1 MLSSMQVQDTAQ
13 RFTANPRDVTLA
25 LESKRLRYAF
35 MFDPL
40 LAMSTSKVDPLPHQ
54 IEAVYGYLLK
64 KSRIRFLLAHDPGA
78 GKTIM
83 AGLLIKELKLRGLV
97 RRILVVVPGP
107 LKEQWRWEMEDKF
120 DESFEVVAREYYNE
134 RGRAEVWSGSQ
145 LITSL
150 DFAKRTEVLDSMEG
164 ANFDLIIVD
173 EAHKMSAYSTGRTT
187 TKTQR
192 YRLGETLST
201 MSRHLLFLT
210 ATPHKGDPANFRL
223 LLDLLEP
230 GYFSA
235 DGMMEDSVNS
245 QDNPL
250 FLRRAKENMV
260 NFDGTPLFVPRE
272 VHTPD
277 TKLSPTE
284 RTLYNAMSKYVQEQ
298 YNLALQSTK
307 GHNITFALI
316 ILQRRFASSAYAL
329 CESLKRR
336 KAKLEELERGAEK
349 VSKVS
354 GAADVTAQMEKV
366 DEMSESERWDEE
378 KKWEVLSLAQNTEE
392 LRQEIDVL
400 DKLIKKSETVMK
412 KKAETKLAQLKKTLE
427 ELDRT
432 QPDEKVLIFT
442 EAKDTLDY
450 LVSNIESWGYTVN
463 TIHGSMSPGT
473 RKEAETVFRD
483 KTRIMVATEAAGEG
497 INLQFCHLMINYDL
511 PWNPNRLEQRM
522 GRIHRYGQKSSV
534 HVFNLVAADTRE
546 GQIMQTLFDKLLE
559 IKEAIGSDKV
569 FDVISDIVPGKSLSQ
584 LLLDATVRSRSQ
596 TTIMNDLDQILD
608 TDKSRMRNYLKDSLA
623 SKYMD
628 QTILGDDQESVRE
641 RQLVPQYTE
650 SLFGDIMEWGG
661 GEIRDRGEGLV
672 SVVPPEDVNPDGP
685 ELYPAATFDKRT
697 RMAQPGADLITF
709 GHPLFDSSL
718 QWVERRCSDA
728 AMTGAVFTDPA
739 GHFDGT
745 IVFCEGTVQDA
756 AGRPAGRQ
764 MVACYVD
771 RSGAARDVPP
781 GVLLDL
787 MPGGKPED
795 TPDVEKVRR
804 AALAEAKK
812 SLASLAKTIQKERSH
827 QAVASQKY
835 GVRSI
840 DNILAT
846 ISDDMEALLAKKAKG
861 SKVDLAIYNKR
872 KDRRRYRQARRELQE
887 RIKQD
892 RIVKLDAPLIV
903 GLALV
908 TPGSPKATKQARLAR
923 QAALQYER
931 KHFRDPADVVG
942 MGYGFDIRSTD
953 NPPRDAMGGAGRKPQ
968 TRYIIS
974 KFGASGTVAMTRN
987 EWLRAG
993 MLGND
998 CYLYL
1003 YKKKLLSDQVL
1014 VVQNPVKYLPA
1025 VRTESGYDVDVSGVK
1040 RNG

>member
-1 MLSSMQVQDTAQ
+1 MNSGQLQDTLG
-13 RFTANPRDVTLA
+13 RFAANPKDAALA
-25 LESKRLRYAF
+25 LEAKRLRYAF

-64 KSRIRFLLAHDPGA
+64 KPRIRFLLAHDPGA

-97 RRILVVVPGP
+97 ERILVVVPGP

-120 DESFEVVAREYYNE
+120 DESFEVVGREYYNE
-134 RGRAEVWSGSQ
+134 RGRARVWSGPQ
-145 LITSL
+145 IITSL

-164 ANFDLIIVD
+164 ARFDLIIVD
-173 EAHKMSAYSTGRTT
+173 EAHKMSAYTTGRTT

-250 FLRRAKENMV
+250 FLRRAKEGMA

-277 TKLSPTE
+277 TKLSQPE
-284 RTLYNAMSKYVQEQ
+284 RALYNTMSKYVQEQ

-336 KAKLEELERGAEK
+336 KARLEELERGAEK
-349 VSKVS
+349 VAKLS
-354 GAADVTAQMEKV
+354 GSGDVAAQMEKV

-378 KKWEVLSLAQNTEE
+378 KKWEVLSLAQNAEE
-392 LRQEIDVL
+392 LRQEIDIL
-400 DKLIKKSETVMK
+400 DNLIKKSETVMRK
-412 KKAETKLAQLKKTLE
+412 KSETKLTQLKSTLKG
-427 ELDRT
+427 LDRT

-463 TIHGSMSPGT
+463 TIHGAMSPGT
-473 RKEAETVFRD
+473 RKAAETVFRD

-534 HVFNLVAADTRE
+534 HVFNLVATDTRE

-559 IKEAIGSDKV
+559 IKDAIGSDKV

-596 TTIMNDLDQILD
+596 TTIMSDLDQILD
-608 TDKSRMRNYLKDSLA
+608 TDRSRMRNYLKDSLA

-628 QTILGDDQESVRE
+628 QTVLGDDRESVRE
-641 RQLVPQYTE
+641 RQLVPDYTRD
-650 SLFGDIMEWGG
+650 LFDDIMKWGG
-661 GEIRDRGEGLV
+661 GVVRDRGGGLV
-672 SVVPPEDVNPDGP
+672 SVVPPKDVNPDGP
-685 ELYPAATFDKRT
+685 ESYPAATFDKRT

-709 GHPLFDSSL
+709 GHPLFDSAL
-718 QWVERRCSDA
+718 QWVERRCADA

-739 GHFDGT
+739 GNFDGT

-771 RSGAARDVPP
+771 ASGAARDVPP
-781 GVLLDL
+781 GILLDL
-787 MPGGKPED
+787 IPGGDPES
-795 TPDVEKVRR
+795 TPDVEPVRR
-804 AALAEAKK
+804 AALVEAKK
-812 SLASLAKTIQKERSH
+812 SLAALAKTIQKERSH

-840 DNILAT
+840 DNILAG
-846 ISDDMEALLAKKAKG
+846 IGSDMEALLAKKAKG
-861 SKVDLAIYNKR
+861 GKVDLAIFNKR
-872 KDRRRYRQARRELQE
+872 RDRRRYRQARRELQE

-892 RIVKLDAPLIV
+892 RIIKLDAPLVV

-908 TPGSPKATKQARLAR
+908 VPGSHKDGMHAR
-923 QAALQYER
+923 QALQAVLKYER
-931 KHFRDPADVVG
+931 KYSREPTDVTG
-942 MGYGFDIRSTD
+942 MGYGFDVRSTY
-953 NPPRDAMGGAGRKPQ
+953 NPRDAMGGLGKKPH

-974 KFGASGTVAMTRN
+974 KFGSSDTVAMTRN
-987 EWLRAG
+987 QWLRAC
-993 MLGND
+993 MLGDD
-998 CYLYL
+998 CYLYI
-1003 YKKKLLSDQVL
+1003 YKKKLLSGQVL
-1014 VVQNPVKYLPA
+1014 EVQNPAKRLPA
-1025 VRTESGYDVDVSGVK
+1025 TKTDAGYDVDVSSVN
-1040 RNG
+1040 RA

>member
-1 MLSSMQVQDTAQ
+1 MSSGQLQDTAGG
-13 RFTANPRDVTLA
+13 FTASPRDVYLA
-25 LESKRLRYAF
+25 LEAKRLRYAF

-64 KSRIRFLLAHDPGA
+64 KPRIRFMLAHDPGA

-97 RRILVVVPGP
+97 ERILVVVPGP

-120 DESFEVVAREYYNE
+120 DESFEVVGREHYNE
-134 RGRAEVWSGSQ
+134 RGRARAWGGPQ
-145 LITSL
+145 IITSL
-150 DFAKRTEVLDSMEG
+150 DFAKRAEVLDSMEG
-164 ANFDLIIVD
+164 ARFDLIIVD

-245 QDNPL
+245 RDNPL
-250 FLRRAKENMV
+250 FLRRAKEGMA
-260 NFDGTPLFVPRE
+260 NFDGTPLFVPRA

-277 TKLSPTE
+277 TKLSRPE
-284 RTLYNAMSKYVQEQ
+284 RTLYDTMSKYVQEQ
-298 YNLALQSTK
+298 YNLALQSAK

-336 KAKLEELERGAEK
+336 KARLEELERGAEK
-349 VSKVS
+349 VARAS
-354 GAADVTAQMEKV
+354 GSGDVAAQMERV

-378 KKWEVLSLAQNTEE
+378 KKWEVLSLAQNAEE
-392 LRQEIDVL
+392 LRQEIDIL
-400 DKLIKKSETVMK
+400 GNLIKKSEAVMK
-412 KKAETKLAQLKKTLE
+412 KKSETKLAQLKGTLE

-450 LVSNIESWGYTVN
+450 LVSNIGSWGYTVN

-473 RKEAETVFRD
+473 RKDAEAVFRD
-483 KTRIMVATEAAGEG
+483 NTRIMVATEAAGEG

-522 GRIHRYGQKSSV
+522 GRIHRYGQKSPV
-534 HVFNLVAADTRE
+534 HVFNLVATDTRE
-546 GQIMQTLFDKLLE
+546 GQIMQTLFAKLLE
-559 IKEAIGSDKV
+559 IKDAIGSDKV

-596 TTIMNDLDQILD
+596 ATIMDDLGHMLD
-608 TDKSRMRNYLKDSLA
+608 TDQNRMRNYLKDSLA
-623 SKYMD
+623 SRYMD
-628 QTILGDDQESVRE
+628 QTVLGDDRESVRE
-641 RQLVPQYTE
+641 RQLVPHYTRDV
-650 SLFGDIMEWGG
+650 FDDIMGWGG
-661 GEIRDRGEGLV
+661 GAVRDRGGGLV
-672 SVVPPEDVNPDGP
+672 SVVPPEGVDPGGP
-685 ELYPAATFDKRT
+685 GSYPAATFSKHT

-709 GHPLFDSSL
+709 GHPLFDSAL
-718 QWVERRCSDA
+718 RWVERRCAGA
-728 AMTGAVFTDPA
+728 AMAGAVFTDPA

-745 IVFCEGTVQDA
+745 IIFCEGEVRDA

-764 MVACYVD
+764 VVACYVD
-771 RSGAARDVPP
+771 RSGAARTVPP
-781 GVLLDL
+781 GILLDL
-787 MPGGKPED
+787 VPGGDPGNI
-795 TPDVEKVRR
+795 PDAGPARR
-804 AALAEAKK
+804 AALAEAKR
-812 SLASLAKTIQKERSH
+812 SLTALAKTIQRERSR
-827 QAVASQKY
+827 QAAASQKY

-840 DNILAT
+840 DGILAG
-846 ISDDMEALLAKKAKG
+846 IGNDMEALLAKKAKG
-861 SKVDLAIYNKR
+861 GKMDLAIYNKR
-872 KDRRRYRQARRELQE
+872 RDRRRYRQARRELQE

-892 RIVKLDAPLIV
+892 RITRLDAPVVV

-908 TPGSPKATKQARLAR
+908 VPGPRRQVLQARQSI

-931 KHFRDPADVVG
+931 RHGREPEDVAG
-942 MGYGFDIRSTD
+942 MGYGFDVRSTYS
-953 NPPRDAMGGAGRKPQ
+953 RKDALGGMGGRPP

-974 KFGASGTVAMTRN
+974 KFGSSGTVAVTRN
-987 EWLRAG
+987 QWLRAR
-993 MLGND
+993 MLGDD
-998 CYLYL
+998 CYLYV
-1003 YKKKLLSDQVL
+1003 YRKKLLSGQVL
-1014 VVQNPVKYLPA
+1014 VAQNPAKHLPA
-1025 VRTESGYDVDVSGVK
+1025 AKTDSGYDVDVSGMK
-1040 RNG
+1040 RA